1 MYRRMT
7 AHWLRKAV
15 SVLLAT
21 AMCCIAAGCDKNDS
35 LPAEDP
41 SDASQSVPESET
53 DISAE
58 QSSAPTEFDIED
70 AVKNITVFGSK
81 ISLPCTITD
90 FGEDFSLDEEGYLA
104 VFDDVASCGILYKG
118 KTIGCVS
125 MIDYTDGDD
134 LNDKLIVSIDFGFIE
149 TYLDTNEALK
159 EKYYESH
166 NMYYGLIEVDF
177 GGFTFEST
185 EAEVESV
192 FGEAY
197 KRDDDSVRYELSFD
211 DRRIVA
217 EIVFHQGKVKRI
229 IILSRPAA

>member
-1 MYRRMT
+1 MYRRMP

-15 SVLLAT
+15 SVLLAI
-21 AMCCIAAGCDKNDS
+21 AMSCIAAGCDKNDS
-35 LPAEDP
+35 LPADDS
-41 SDASQSVPESET
+41 SDTSQTASDSVS
-53 DISAE
+53 DISSE

-81 ISLPCTITD
+81 ISLPCTIGD
-90 FGEDFSLDEEGYLA
+90 FGEDFSLREENMS
-104 VFDDVASCGILYKG
+104 VFDDIASCGLLYHG
-118 KTIGCVS
+118 KSIGVAS
-125 MIDYTDGDD
+125 MTDYKDGDD
-134 LNDKLIVSIDFGFIE
+134 LNDKQIVSIDFGFIE

-159 EKYYESH
+159 EEYYENH

-197 KRDDDSVRYELSFD
+197 KRDEDSVRYELSFD

-229 IILSRPAA
+229 IIRSHTAA

>member
-1 MYRRMT
+1 MRLFKSEYRRT
-7 AHWLRKAV
+7 LRKTV
-15 SVLLAT
+15 SILLAAAVT
-21 AMCCIAAGCDKNDS
+21 CAAAGCDKNDS
-35 LPAEDP
+35 LPAKVP
-41 SDASQSVPESET
+41 SD
-53 DISAE
+53 ISSE
-58 QSSAPTEFDIED
+58 QSSAPTEFDFD
-70 AVKNITVFGSK
+70 AAVKNITVFGNK

-90 FGEDFSLDEEGYLA
+90 FGEDFSLREEYMS
-104 VFDDVASCGILYKG
+104 VFGDIASCGLLYQG
-118 KTIGCVS
+118 ESIGVVS
-125 MIDYTDGDD
+125 MIGYTDGDD

-159 EKYYESH
+159 KEYYESH

-197 KRDDDSVRYELSFD
+197 KRDEDFVRYELSFD

-229 IILSRPAA
+229 IIRSHPAA